1 MGGPRAWALLCFGL
15 LLPGGS
21 AAWSVGGAPFSAR
34 RNWCSYVVTRTISC
48 HVQNGTYL
56 QRVLQNCPWP
66 MSCPGNSYRTVV
78 RPTYK
83 VMYKTVTAREWRCC
97 PGRSGSSCEEVVG
110 SSGFVEPGWSGNAMW
125 RMALRP
131 TALSG
136 CLNCSKVSEL
146 TERLKVLEAKVAV
159 LTVTEQAVP
168 PTPAAP
174 EDPAP
179 LWGSPAAQGSPGDG
193 GLQGLPGT
201 RENVRASLLPR
212 DGRCWR
218 GGQGWGQ
225 AKRKTGAA
233 ELMNFLPQIELV
245 PGGFLGP
252 LAPRETLAA
261 GAQWGCE
268 ARQVRRA
275 PQGALA
281 RLELWA
287 PLERGDLQAP
297 QGLLAPQ
304 PHLDHPTPGS
314 PSMGTHFC
322 PTPSL
327 RPAATGPRDR
337 LGPQA
342 PQDPWGP
349 PGPTGPKG
357 ISGHPGEK
365 GERGLRGE
373 PGPQGF
379 VGQQG
384 EPGPKGDP
392 GEKSHWGEGL
402 HQLREA
408 LKILA
413 ERVLILETMIGLYET
428 DRRTDSPA
436 PACQASPGPPGWS
449 CLGPVKRLDKVK
461 GVALETQAPTPVVRP
476 GAPDIVGNVVS
487 RPAGEPEV
495 TDFESERNYG
505 QWSQTPELQGIVG
518 NRARLQQC
526 RGLWVI
532 TSEPRPPGGLWKE
545 QPRSQQRLTPRLLP
559 GSQRELAPPPTLGA
573 QPSPRRPDT
582 HRLLFSIS
590 HQAPSLQSFL
600 QQQAQ
605 LELLARRVTLL
616 EAIIWPEPEG
626 SGADPAGT
634 GTPSL
639 LRGKRGG
646 HATSYRIVAHRS
658 RNERD

>member
-78 RPTYK
+78 RPAYK

-110 SSGFVEPGWSGNAMW
+110 SSGFVEPRWSGNTMW

-201 RENVRASLLPR
+201 RENVRAPLLPR
-212 DGRCWR
+212 DDRVGAR
-218 GGQGWGQ
+218 GLPGPSGPKGDPGS
-225 AKRKTGAA
+225 RGPMGMRG
-233 ELMNFLPQIELV
+233 LPGDPFLSNT
-245 PGGFLGP
+245 FT
-252 LAPRETLAA
+252 ETSSY
-261 GAQWGCE
+261 W
-268 ARQVRRA
+268 
-275 PQGALA
+275 PQG
-281 RLELWA
+281 
-287 PLERGDLQAP
+287 P
-297 QGLLAPQ
+297 
-304 PHLDHPTPGS
+304 
-314 PSMGTHFC
+314 
-322 PTPSL
+322 
-327 RPAATGPRDR
+327 TGPP
-337 LGPQA
+337 GP
-342 PQDPWGP
+342 PGPMGPPGPPGPMGIPGNPGHIGP

-373 PGPQGF
+373 PGPQGSM
-379 VGQQG
+379 GQQG

-392 GEKSHWGEGL
+392 GEKSHWNQRGQGQTLPARAPPASCGARGED
-402 HQLREA
+402 
-408 LKILA
+408 
-413 ERVLILETMIGLYET
+413 TP
-428 DRRTDSPA
+428 PA
-436 PACQASPGPPGWS
+436 TGSWPPGAETRETE
-449 CLGPVKRLDKVK
+449 CGGGPLVR
-461 GVALETQAPTPVVRP
+461 ARP
-476 GAPDIVGNVVS
+476 GFPSQPGL
-487 RPAGEPEV
+487 
-495 TDFESERNYG
+495 G
-505 QWSQTPELQGIVG
+505 QLP
-518 NRARLQQC
+518 
-526 RGLWVI
+526 
-532 TSEPRPPGGLWKE
+532 
-545 QPRSQQRLTPRLLP
+545 PRS
-559 GSQRELAPPPTLGA
+559 
-573 QPSPRRPDT
+573 
-582 HRLLFSIS
+582 
-590 HQAPSLQSFL
+590 
-600 QQQAQ
+600 
-605 LELLARRVTLL
+605 
-616 EAIIWPEPEG
+616 AI
-626 SGADPAGT
+626 
-634 GTPSL
+634 
-639 LRGKRGG
+639 
-646 HATSYRIVAHRS
+646 RIY
-658 RNERD
+658 